1 MLISRAGGWTAD
13 FMDNPPS
20 HVWAK
25 GIPAAGV
32 ANAKRLFNRV
42 LYVVTGSGIGPG
54 LGHLLT
60 DTQGARLV
68 WVTKTPRFTY
78 GDDLV
83 DEVASAQPEAVIWNT
98 SEQGKPDIF
107 EVTYRAFVQ
116 SGADAVICVSNK
128 NVTDR
133 IVLEFEHRGIPAFG
147 PIWDPWH
154 RSNKLPVSARVA
166 CLHGLSH
173 QWFFCLRS
181 KSSAAVVMRLDM
193 EEKIRP

>member
-1 MLISRAGGWTAD
+1 MAPLRLLPAVAGEPGYRMLISRAGGWTAD

-54 LGHLLT
+54 LGHLPT

-68 WVTKTPRFTY
+68 WVTKTPRSTY

-98 SEQGKPDIF
+98 SEQGKPD
-107 EVTYRAFVQ
+107 
-116 SGADAVICVSNK
+116 VICVSNK

-154 RSNKLPVSARVA
+154 RSKKLPVSARVA
-166 CLHGLSH
+166 
-173 QWFFCLRS
+173 
-181 KSSAAVVMRLDM
+181 
-193 EEKIRP
+193 